1 MCRSIRPLHNY
12 DPPTT
17 AGEVDE
23 AALQFVRKISGM
35 RQPARDNQEA
45 FDRAVEAIADA
56 SNRLLAELVAHG
68 PPRSR
73 AREIEK
79 ARERAAVRFA
89 APAA

>member
-12 DPPTT
+12 EPPTS
-17 AGEVDE
+17 AKEVDE

-45 FDRAVEAIADA
+45 FDRAVTAIADA
-56 SNRLLAELVAHG
+56 SNHLLEELVAHG

-79 ARERAAVRFA
+79 ARERFA